1 MDIQPLALGFL
12 KSLLQ
17 EACFVEDCEIFFA
30 PGNNM
35 FSAHSFMLRAAYPT
49 LRDIPI
55 DTMILPEA
63 TASDIRIILTTAYT
77 GRF

>member
-1 MDIQPLALGFL
+1 
-12 KSLLQ
+12 LQ
-17 EACFVEDCEIFFA
+17 EACFVEDCEVYFT

-35 FSAHSFMLRAAYPT
+35 FAAHSFMLRAAYPA
-49 LRDIPI
+49 LRNIPI
-55 DTMILPEA
+55 DTLILPEA